1 MTNLEITNAYVGD
14 TQVEKICLGTDIVWQ
29 GETPPGPEP
38 EYDKMYLT
46 FEVIEG
52 NTIYWKS
59 AGNPTVSSNI
69 EYSTDDGSTWESIT
83 ATSTGTPISVEPDM
97 KVLFKGNLTKTHES
111 NSKRLFFYTD
121 EFNSF
126 KAYGNPMSLF
136 YGDNFVGQTTLP
148 ADGAMGSMFYG
159 CNGLVDASN
168 LVFVADTHTPFCYT
182 RMFYSCK
189 NLVTPPSII
198 NGTVNTSSCS
208 NMFYGC
214 TSLTT
219 APELPAT
226 TLANSCYSS
235 MFRNCSGLTQAPEL
249 PATTLADSC
258 YQFMLANTSLAQA
271 PALPATTLAPSCY
284 KNMFTNCTN
293 LTTAPELPATTL
305 TNMCYNFMFN
315 GCTSLN
321 YIKAMFTTTP
331 STSYTSNWVSGVAS
345 AGTFV
350 KNSAATWAV
359 TGSNGIPTGWEVE
372 DFKPGPFT
380 LESQANANEFTI
392 AGSSDAYSQL
402 SGVIKHNDGT
412 EETVYP
418 SQGTITLDSGETLS
432 LKTAQILPLV
442 DVNIASTGEFKVY
455 GNIMSLVDPN
465 YDDPEQAITDLT
477 QVGDCTFSYLFV
489 GATTLTDASGLLLP
503 ATTLA
508 DSCYA
513 FMFQD
518 CTSLTK
524 APALPATTLA
534 YSCYDTMF
542 GDCTSLT
549 QAPELPATTL
559 TGSCYNSMFYNCT
572 SLKHISC
579 LATDISLGNY
589 TGMWVDG
596 VASTGTFVK
605 KAGVE
610 WPSGI
615 DGIPDGWTVVEV

>member
-1 MTNLEITNAYVGD
+1 M
-14 TQVEKICLGTDIVWQ
+14 
-29 GETPPGPEP
+29 
-38 EYDKMYLT
+38 
-46 FEVIEG
+46 
-52 NTIYWKS
+52 
-59 AGNPTVSSNI
+59 
-69 EYSTDDGSTWESIT
+69 
-83 ATSTGTPISVEPDM
+83 
-97 KVLFKGNLTKTHES
+97 FK
-111 NSKRLFFYTD
+111 
-121 EFNSF
+121 
-126 KAYGNPMSLF
+126 
-136 YGDNFVGQTTLP
+136 
-148 ADGAMGSMFYG
+148 
-159 CNGLVDASN
+159 
-168 LVFVADTHTPFCYT
+168 
-182 RMFYSCK
+182 
-189 NLVTPPSII
+189 
-198 NGTVNTSSCS
+198 
-208 NMFYGC
+208 GC

-226 TLANSCYSS
+226 TLVSNCYRE
-235 MFRNCSGLTQAPEL
+235 MFR
-249 PATTLADSC
+249 
-258 YQFMLANTSLAQA
+258 
-271 PALPATTLAPSCY
+271 
-284 KNMFTNCTN
+284 
-293 LTTAPELPATTL
+293 
-305 TNMCYNFMFN
+305 

-321 YIKAMFTTTP
+321 YVKCLATAGISSKNCD
-331 STSYTSNWVSGVAS
+331 NWVNGVAS
-345 AGTFV
+345 TGTFV
-350 KNSAATWAV
+350 KAAGVSWPSGT
-359 TGSNGIPTGWEVE
+359 SGIPNGWTVE

-442 DVNIASTGEFKVY
+442 DVSIASTGEFKVY

-465 YDDPEQAITDLT
+465 YDDQEQAITDLT

-513 FMFQD
+513 FMFQN